1 MKYRVKIKHPVM
13 GVPITYLTVY
23 NPEQFEL
30 LNAND
35 YKSGVNE
42 KSTMLIKDKEAS
54 ITTHTHLERSSTQE
68 FLSSAYD
75 DMVSRPII
83 NGREIYRRIFVRK
96 EK

>member
-54 ITTHTHLERSSTQE
+54 ITTHT
-68 FLSSAYD
+68 
-75 DMVSRPII
+75 SRKIV
-83 NGREIYRRIFVRK
+83 YARILIKRI
-96 EK
+96 